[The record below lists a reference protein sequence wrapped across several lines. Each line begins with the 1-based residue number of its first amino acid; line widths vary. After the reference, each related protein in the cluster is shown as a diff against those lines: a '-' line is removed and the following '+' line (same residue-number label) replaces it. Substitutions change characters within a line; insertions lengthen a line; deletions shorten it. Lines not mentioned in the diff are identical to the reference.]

1 MAKNSVNGGIGNR
14 SKTQE
19 RKRSKKRIKSR
30 KCGKFMIFSMFSFGY
45 SGRNLYPCSD
55 FVTY

>member
-1 MAKNSVNGGIGNR
+1 MAKNSVNGGTGNR

-30 KCGKFMIFSMFSFGY
+30 KNIRFVIFSVFSFGCL
-45 SGRNLYPCSD
+45 GRNPYLCSG
-55 FVTY
+55 FVTC

>member
-1 MAKNSVNGGIGNR
+1 MAKTSVNGGIGNR

-30 KCGKFMIFSMFSFGY
+30 KCGKFLVFFLCFLLVIRGEICTFAVI
-45 SGRNLYPCSD
+45 L
-55 FVTY
+55 

>member
-30 KCGKFMIFSMFSFGY
+30 INIRFMFFLCFLLVVWGEICTFA
-45 SGRNLYPCSD
+45 LIL
-55 FVTY
+55 

>member
-30 KCGKFMIFSMFSFGY
+30 KCGKFVIFYVFSFGY
-45 SGRNLYPCSD
+45 FEKNIYLCID
-55 FVTY
+55 FVTC

>member
-1 MAKNSVNGGIGNR
+1 MAKNSVNGGTGNR

-30 KCGKFMIFSMFSFGY
+30 KNIRFVIFLSVFFWLFGEK
-45 SGRNLYPCSD
+45 SVPLQ
-55 FVTY
+55 

>member
-30 KCGKFMIFSMFSFGY
+30 KCGKFMIFFCVFFGLFGEK
-45 SGRNLYPCSD
+45 SVPL
-55 FVTY
+55 

>member
-19 RKRSKKRIKSR
+19 RKRSKNGS
-30 KCGKFMIFSMFSFGY
+30 SQENVAS
-45 SGRNLYPCSD
+45 L
-55 FVTY
+55 

>member
-30 KCGKFMIFSMFSFGY
+30 KCGKFMIFFLCFLLVVWGEITT
-45 SGRNLYPCSD
+45 
-55 FVTY
+55 FVVIL

>member
-19 RKRSKKRIKSR
+19 RKRSKKRIKTR
-30 KCGKFMIFSMFSFGY
+30 KCSRFVFFSVFSFGCL
-45 SGRNLYPCSD
+45 GRNMYLCSD
-55 FVTY
+55 FVTC